1 MELLVFVIWRLLGL
15 NLCVLARFSISVF
28 LASFS
33 PLAHESSAAISDLR
47 AAFSESSF
55 PSSFAMSVMRAC
67 GTADKD

>member
-1 MELLVFVIWRLLGL
+1 MYTAPSRTNLLEDAWIEFEFV
-15 NLCVLARFSISVF
+15 VLARFSISVF

-55 PSSFAMSVMRAC
+55 PSSFAMSVMRA
-67 GTADKD
+67 